1 MGTESIGDSA
11 LSALSYKLFNLSQI
25 RREQTRGPR
34 SNQLNY
40 VPTRQINEMRNRQ
53 CLRGFA
59 RITYIANPLRASQI
73 AFNQAETAI
82 KSRADRRHKVI
93 LTASPRTR
101 KPTGPKTSHIH
112 LE

>member
-73 AFNQAETAI
+73 AFNQAKPLI
-82 KSRADRRHKVI
+82 KSRADRRKII
-93 LTASPRTR
+93 LTASSRTR
-101 KPTGPKTSHIH
+101 KPASPKTSDNHP
-112 LE
+112 E